1 MVFVFSQTG
10 EVVPNFYKEA
20 SLSQF
25 WLNEA
30 DDSSLSQ
37 HQNTT

>member
-25 WLNEA
+25 WL
-30 DDSSLSQ
+30 DDNSLSQ
-37 HQNTT
+37 QQNIT